1 MSRAIGDVRP
11 SQVITTFG
19 PGAIVDLQTLSI
31 IVGGIDD
38 WYLEDINLIREPRLE
53 RVLGVKKFY
62 APPPAIGDPPY
73 RIGSV
78 PSFVF
83 PRYQH
88 CPTCRTLSEFKG
100 NQTTDLE
107 YNERDQEI
115 LCNVPGCPGRGSG
128 ASRRKAHTVPAQ
140 FIVACPSGH
149 LNDFPWRKFVHRGET
164 TCRERIKLNTF
175 ARTGSVAD
183 LFLKCNCG
191 ESRSMSDAFGEN
203 ANKNLGSC
211 TKKRPWLGTN
221 DFDRSCENHNKVRA
235 LQRGATNAWFP
246 IIKSVLAI
254 KEAADPVQIAIRKCD
269 DNLMRNLRD
278 EDHLRT
284 MISDRMLPLL
294 EEFTVEDVW
303 QAIRMIRGEQP
314 PPDDDL
320 KWPEW
325 EVLKNPEVAKKSREF
340 HIEEGVV
347 PDIAEGLIKK
357 IVLAKRLLEVKAL
370 TGFTRIDYV
379 TGEPDDGDFDTTIA
393 KIYKNKP
400 DWLPAVEVRG
410 EGIFIEFSE
419 EAINEWEINQ
429 NVTNRINEIKK
440 THNAW
445 ERQRNPERDPKFPG
459 ARYVLIHTLAHALI
473 LQFSLDCGYPATSLR
488 ERIYSS
494 EDPDKKMAG
503 VLIYTAGADSEGSL
517 GGLVDLGS
525 NEEFPKLLKKALINL
540 TRCSS
545 DPICAD
551 HQPDVYA
558 TINGAAC
565 HACSYVAETSCELF
579 NRFLDRSLVVPT
591 IHSEEMAFFKDVRNF

>member
-1 MSRAIGDVRP
+1 MSSIGDVRP

-31 IVGGIDD
+31 IVAGIDN
-38 WYLEDINLIREPRLE
+38 WHLEEENMIREPRLE
-53 RVLGVKKFY
+53 RVLGVTKFY
-62 APPPAIGDPPY
+62 APPPAEGDPPY
-73 RIGSV
+73 RKGSV

-100 NQTTDLE
+100 SQSTDLE

-115 LCNVPGCPGRGSG
+115 LCNVPGCFGRGAG
-128 ASRRKAHTVPAQ
+128 PRRRKAHTVPAQ

-149 LNDFPWRKFVHRGET
+149 LNDFPWRRYVHRGDT
-164 TCRERIKLNTF
+164 TCKERIKLNTS

-183 LFLKCNCG
+183 LYLKCNCS
-191 ESRSMSDAFGEN
+191 ETRSMSDAFGEN
-203 ANKNLGSC
+203 ANENLGNCS
-211 TKKRPWLGTN
+211 KKRPWLGIN
-221 DFDRSCENHNKVRA
+221 DFDRSCENQNKLRA

-254 KEAADPVQIAIRKCD
+254 KEAADPIQRALRQCNENQIKNIK
-269 DNLMRNLRD
+269 D
-278 EDHLRT
+278 EELLGT
-284 MISDRMLPLL
+284 MINNNMFPLL
-294 EEFTVEDVW
+294 EEFSVEEVW
-303 QAIRMIRGEQP
+303 QAIRVMRGDQP
-314 PPDDDL
+314 PPDEDL

-325 EVLKNPEVAKKSREF
+325 EVLKNPDVARKSREF

-347 PDIAEGLIKK
+347 PSIAEGLIKK

-379 TGEPDDGDFDTTIA
+379 TGEPDDGDFDATIA

-400 DWLPAVEVRG
+400 NWLPAVEIRG

-419 EAINEWEINQ
+419 EAINEWENNQ
-429 NVTNRINEIKK
+429 NVSNRTNEIKQM
-440 THNAW
+440 HIAW
-445 ERQRNPERDPKFPG
+445 ERQRNPEREPQFPG

-488 ERIYSS
+488 ERIYCS
-494 EDPDKKMAG
+494 EDPEKKMAG

-525 NEEFPKLLKKALINL
+525 SEEFPKLLKKALKNL

-545 DPICAD
+545 DPVCAD
-551 HQPDVYA
+551 HQPDIHA

-579 NRFLDRSLVVPT
+579 NRFLDRSFVVPT
-591 IHSEEMAFFKDVRNF
+591 INSGDMAFFRDVRNF